1 MGRNNTKAVKNIAKM
16 YEQLGLAQDVQSA
29 LAGGH
34 RCAAQRPDCAPSGHP
49 LGGRSGH
56 REMAPGSRFPI
67 HQVADFG
74 LIRTV
79 KCFVA
84 RFKMA
89 LAETSS
95 FRIIALQLFGSR

>member
-1 MGRNNTKAVKNIAKM
+1 MERI
-16 YEQLGLAQDVQSA
+16 EQTLLVEKLDEILERIDNVQAA

-49 LGGRSGH
+49 LDGRSGH
-56 REMAPGSRFPI
+56 REMTPGSRFPI
-67 HQVADFG
+67 LQAADLG

-84 RFKMA
+84 RFKILCVIPA
-89 LAETSS
+89 CTSLWWKV
-95 FRIIALQLFGSR
+95 RLVY

>member
-1 MGRNNTKAVKNIAKM
+1 MHETIVAERCETFRYCLYQANMHIAR
-16 YEQLGLAQDVQSA
+16 VS
-29 LAGGH
+29 GH
-34 RCAAQRPDCAPSGHP
+34 RCVAQRPDCAPSGHP

-56 REMAPGSRFPI
+56 REMTPGSRFPI
-67 HQVADFG
+67 LQVADLG
-74 LIRTV
+74 LMRTV

>member
-1 MGRNNTKAVKNIAKM
+1 MIVKEVSK
-16 YEQLGLAQDVQSA
+16 YEPAHFFFWLFIGQDLLTVCNMQSA

-67 HQVADFG
+67 
-74 LIRTV
+74 L
-79 KCFVA
+79 
-84 RFKMA
+84 
-89 LAETSS
+89 
-95 FRIIALQLFGSR
+95 